1 MVTMF
6 ISMWISNAACT
17 AMMCPIIQAVLEE
30 LQAVNKLDTSYIQ
43 CYLKLILYTFLFYS
57 KASARSITSPSIKWL
72 AARTKRRMRMS
83 KSMEKTE
90 PIK

>member
-30 LQAVNKLDTSYIQ
+30 LQAVNKQATY
-43 CYLKLILYTFLFYS
+43 KVILS
-57 KASARSITSPSIKWL
+57 
-72 AARTKRRMRMS
+72 
-83 KSMEKTE
+83 
-90 PIK
+90 

>member
-30 LQAVNKLDTSYIQ
+30 LQAVNTTKFYIR
-43 CYLKLILYTFLFYS
+43 LVGLFSINLSPYS
-57 KASARSITSPSIKWL
+57 KVSVRSITSPSIKWL
-72 AARTKRRMRMS
+72 AARTKRRTRMS
-83 KSMEKTE
+83 KSMEKW
-90 PIK
+90 IN

>member
-30 LQAVNKLDTSYIQ
+30 LQAVNTTKFYIR
-43 CYLKLILYTFLFYS
+43 LVS
-57 KASARSITSPSIKWL
+57 
-72 AARTKRRMRMS
+72 
-83 KSMEKTE
+83 
-90 PIK
+90 

>member
-30 LQAVNKLDTSYIQ
+30 LQAVNILHIIKSYLQ
-43 CYLKLILYTFLFYS
+43 LILYKFLFCS